1 MPAVCPIQGWRDE
14 PSRATVAHVTGDD
27 PVGFS
32 LDIDK
37 ILRDVGVGTR
47 RRRRPATNDTD
58 AAIRRAVR
66 SELVDIERALKTIA
80 QEIVRLRRA
89 NEALAEKVGKL
100 TRR

>member
-1 MPAVCPIQGWRDE
+1 MADE
-14 PSRATVAHVTGDD
+14 

-37 ILRDVGVGTR
+37 ILRDVGAGTR

-66 SELVDIERALKTIA
+66 AVLVDVERALKSIA
-80 QEIVRLRRA
+80 TEVARLRRA
-89 NEALAEKVGKL
+89 NEDLAEKIGRL
-100 TRR
+100 TKR

>member
-1 MPAVCPIQGWRDE
+1 MADE
-14 PSRATVAHVTGDD
+14 

-37 ILRDVGVGTR
+37 ILRDVGAGTR

-66 SELVDIERALKTIA
+66 AELVDVERALKSIA
-80 QEIVRLRRA
+80 IEVARLRRA
-89 NEALAEKVGKL
+89 NEDLAEKIGRL
-100 TRR
+100 TKR

>member
-1 MPAVCPIQGWRDE
+1 MA
-14 PSRATVAHVTGDD
+14 GDD

-37 ILRDVGVGTR
+37 ILKDLGGTTR
-47 RRRRPATNDTD
+47 RRRRPATNDMD

-66 SELVDIERALKTIA
+66 SELVDVERALKTIA
-80 QEIVRLRRA
+80 QEIVRLRKA
-89 NEALAEKVGKL
+89 NEALADKITRL

>member
-1 MPAVCPIQGWRDE
+1 MADE
-14 PSRATVAHVTGDD
+14 

-37 ILRDVGVGTR
+37 ILRDVGAGTR

-66 SELVDIERALKTIA
+66 AELVDVERALKSIA
-80 QEIVRLRRA
+80 TEVARLRRA
-89 NEALAEKVGKL
+89 NEDLAEKIGRL
-100 TRR
+100 TKR